1 MGPKRTAK
9 ILIFSG
15 NSNNWLKISRYL
27 SERPLSPG
35 LRLPFPLVYGCHST
49 EACGLHYSNCLK
61 LSQLQN
67 ALPQPLQK
75 HSTPAVHPFATP
87 YKPITSTHT
96 PRRPHRRPLP
106 ARDNSVKTE
115 RRPINPGTPSK
126 VHPPSL
132 SLPQPTEKDRQP
144 LSNRLQ
150 ARLAVFNFSR
160 FQKKKGS
167 VSVRGPH
174 YRN

>member
-49 EACGLHYSNCLK
+49 EACGHLSSNRLK

-75 HSTPAVHPFATP
+75 FSTPAAHPSATP
-87 YKPITSTHT
+87 YKPITSTHS
-96 PRRPHRRPLP
+96 PRRPFTHGRHCRARMDSSTGPECFPPWEPQQLP
-106 ARDNSVKTE
+106 Y
-115 RRPINPGTPSK
+115 
-126 VHPPSL
+126 PPST
-132 SLPQPTEKDRQP
+132 STAQ
-144 LSNRLQ
+144 
-150 ARLAVFNFSR
+150 V
-160 FQKKKGS
+160 GS
-167 VSVRGPH
+167 VLGAGTGSSWCRYATFLAQVQGVSGAGMLPS
-174 YRN
+174 